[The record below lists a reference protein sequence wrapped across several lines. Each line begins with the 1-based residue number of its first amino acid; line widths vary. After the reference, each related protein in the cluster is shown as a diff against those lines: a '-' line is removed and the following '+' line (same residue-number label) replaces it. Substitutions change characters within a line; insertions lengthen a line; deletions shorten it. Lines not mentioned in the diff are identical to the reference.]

1 MKIIKLDDENNPYK
15 DYMYDVLNNIFFIA
29 AEYLP
34 WMFLKKV
41 YLDEEMFELP
51 KLITKKHWDSID
63 GYTQNL
69 MRELN
74 WEETYEDKDNKAF
87 NAGEDDK
94 GNPIF

>member
-1 MKIIKLDDENNPYK
+1 MKIIIIDKNNPYA
-15 DYMYDVLNNIFFIA
+15 YQMYDALDEIFFFA

-34 WMFLKKV
+34 WIFLKKV
-41 YLDEEMFELP
+41 YLDEEILQLP
-51 KLITKKHWDSID
+51 RWITKKHWDSID
-63 GYTQNL
+63 EYTRNL

-94 GNPIF
+94 GNPTF